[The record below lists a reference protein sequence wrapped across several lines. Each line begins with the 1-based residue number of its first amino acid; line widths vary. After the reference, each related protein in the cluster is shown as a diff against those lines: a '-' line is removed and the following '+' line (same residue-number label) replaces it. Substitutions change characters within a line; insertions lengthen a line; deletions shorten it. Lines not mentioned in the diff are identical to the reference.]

1 MTTTALQLKE
11 IVYEELLDERNSII
25 IKEEFKRIDLL
36 HERMER
42 DLSVLYEEWGW
53 KDAAHIGL
61 DVIGLIPYVGAPAD
75 IANALWY
82 FSDEEFL
89 MGALS
94 LIAVIPV
101 VGDIIGVGGKFAVK
115 GSTKATAWMGK
126 QITKHMPKI
135 STAFTGL
142 AKTNPKLAPYMT
154 RALDALKGFG
164 RRMVMAPSAADTIAL
179 AAKASKVKPV
189 KKVAGMSKAA
199 YKKATKKA
207 LKKKGMTKK
216 QWKTAQKS
224 AAGKMTDF
232 YIPKAIAK
240 PSKWTKLGPKGQ
252 PGKILRKGINP
263 VTGKR
268 IGSRGMPAQKYTLG
282 LPRAFMRNSR
292 AMGLSRLRA
301 RALDRIFTRAAVG
314 TTGALAGGAYDVAT
328 GQTGYGEPGAYATG
342 YSITSNDQEELETSL
357 TSVMQNI
364 DAPGAREVAQK
375 IWDMPGFDRDAWCAA
390 NSDEFDC

>member
-164 RRMVMAPSAADTIAL
+164 RRMVMAPSAADTMAL

-207 LKKKGMTKK
+207 LKKKGMTKT
-216 QWKTAQKS
+216 QWKAAQKS

-240 PSKWTKLGPKGQ
+240 PSKWAKLGPKGQ
-252 PGKILRKGINP
+252 PGKILRKHTGINP

-292 AMGLSRLRA
+292 AMGLNRLGA
-301 RALDRIFTRAAVG
+301 RALDRILTRAAVG
-314 TTGALAGGAYDVAT
+314 TAGAIGRGGYDAST
-328 GQTGYGEPGAYATG
+328 EGG
-342 YSITSNDQEELETSL
+342 YSTPIAHGIIITEYEQEVLQKNL
-357 TSVMQNI
+357 TKIMNNI
-364 DAPGAREVAQK
+364 DAPGAREVAMK
-375 IWDMPGFDRDAWCAA
+375 IWNLENFDKKTWCLA
-390 NSDEFDC
+390 NPDYNC